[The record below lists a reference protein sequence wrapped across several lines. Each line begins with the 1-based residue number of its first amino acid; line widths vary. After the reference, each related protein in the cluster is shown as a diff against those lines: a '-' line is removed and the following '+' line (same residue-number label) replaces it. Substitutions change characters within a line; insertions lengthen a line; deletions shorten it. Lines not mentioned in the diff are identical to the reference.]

1 MEEVGTVTV
10 EFYGVPRQRAG
21 RAELVVQAQKIDDL
35 LAAVK
40 HACPGLADLTRADGK
55 LARHYL
61 LSIDGNSFVSD
72 AQQPLEPGMRVL
84 LLSADAG
91 G

>member
-1 MEEVGTVTV
+1 VEEATTVTV

-21 RAELVVQAQKIDDL
+21 RAELVVQARRIDDL

-40 HACPGLADLTRADGK
+40 QACPGLADLTRADGK
-55 LARHYL
+55 LASHYL
-61 LSIDGNSFVSD
+61 LSIDGNSFVAD
-72 AQQPLEPGMRVL
+72 ARQPLEPGMRVL